1 MAFLLGCENVH
12 LEYPTKVI
20 FDSLS
25 LGIDDGA
32 AIGVVGKNG
41 DGKSSLLRLF
51 DGTIEPDDG
60 RVLHTRGVRLV
71 TLSQQDALDD
81 GATVLSSIV
90 GDVPEYVWASDA
102 STRAVLDNLVGDLKP
117 DAFIGTLSGGQR
129 RRVDLARVLVS
140 DADVVL
146 LDEPTNH
153 LDVEGIHWLAEHL
166 KHRFSRK
173 QGALVVV
180 THDRWFLD
188 EVCTSMWEVHDGLV
202 EAFEGGYSAYVQQRV
217 ERDRQIERA
226 EQKRQNLARR
236 ELAWLS
242 RGARARSTKPK
253 FHVEAARALIAQD
266 PPLRNSVELKRAAIS
281 RLGKKCLELSDVEFS
296 FPGNGT
302 PVLHDLTW
310 LIGPGDRYGV
320 LGENG
325 AGKSTLLE
333 LIQGHLKPQ
342 RGKVEVGKTVKI
354 AYLSQALSELEE
366 LGDSLVREVLTRYQS
381 HYEIDGKIVSP
392 ATLLEQLGFE
402 RAYLN
407 TQVKALSG
415 GQKRR
420 MQLMLILLDAPNVL
434 ILDEPSNDMDI
445 DMLLAME
452 NVLDTWP
459 GTLIMV
465 SHDRYLME
473 RVTDHQFAL
482 IDGTLR
488 HVPRGVDEYLEML
501 EETRRAKGKQRFGVA
516 AEELGE
522 VSDQV
527 CSTDLVSPSAHEVAG
542 GCDLSAD
549 EARTQPPK
557 VTLSGGE
564 QREVRKRVNSL
575 ERRMQT
581 LEGKIARAAEEQSQ
595 LDPSDYVALG
605 EAQARIEELKR
616 TLGELEEE
624 WLEASELLS

>member
-20 FDSLS
+20 FNSLS
-25 LGIDDGA
+25 LGVDDGD

-51 DGTIEPDDG
+51 DGTIEPDEG

-71 TLSQQDALDD
+71 TLTQQDALDD
-81 GATVLSSIV
+81 DSTVLSSIV

-102 STRAVLDNLVGDLKP
+102 STRGVLDNLVGDLKP
-117 DAFIGTLSGGQR
+117 DTLIGALSGGQR

-166 KHRFSRK
+166 KRRFSKK

-188 EVCTSMWEVHDGLV
+188 EVCTSMWEVHDGVV

-281 RLGKKCLELSDVEFS
+281 RLGKKCLELTDVDFS
-296 FPGNGT
+296 FPGSDT

-333 LIQGHLKPQ
+333 IIQGHLKPQ
-342 RGKVEVGKTVKI
+342 HGKVEVGKTVKI
-354 AYLSQALSELEE
+354 AYLSQALSELED

-381 HYEIDGKIVSP
+381 QYEIDGKVVSP

-402 RAYLN
+402 KAYLN

-488 HVPRGVDEYLEML
+488 HVPRGTDEYLEL
-501 EETRRAKGKQRFGVA
+501 LAEARRVKGAQRFGVA
-516 AEELGE
+516 SEELEQTADQAGLPGLAADGRE
-522 VSDQV
+522 V
-527 CSTDLVSPSAHEVAG
+527 PS
-542 GCDLSAD
+542 D
-549 EARTQPPK
+549 EALGQPAK
-557 VTLSGGE
+557 AVLSGGE

-581 LEGKIARAAEEQSQ
+581 LEGKIAQAAEEQAQ

-605 EAQARIEELKR
+605 EAQARIEEFKK

>member
-81 GATVLSSIV
+81 DATVLSSIV
-90 GDVPEYVWASDA
+90 GDVPGYVWASDA

-117 DAFIGTLSGGQR
+117 DALIGTLSGGQR

-166 KHRFSRK
+166 KRRFSRK

-188 EVCTSMWEVHDGLV
+188 EVCTSMWEVHDGQV

-296 FPGNGT
+296 FPGSET

-402 RAYLN
+402 KAYLN

-501 EETRRAKGKQRFGVA
+501 EEARRTKGKQRFGVA

-522 VSDQV
+522 ASDQMRTV
-527 CSTDLVSPSAHEVAG
+527 DLVDLSAQEAAV

-549 EARTQPPK
+549 GARMQPPK

-581 LEGKIARAAEEQSQ
+581 LEGKIAQAAEEQAQ